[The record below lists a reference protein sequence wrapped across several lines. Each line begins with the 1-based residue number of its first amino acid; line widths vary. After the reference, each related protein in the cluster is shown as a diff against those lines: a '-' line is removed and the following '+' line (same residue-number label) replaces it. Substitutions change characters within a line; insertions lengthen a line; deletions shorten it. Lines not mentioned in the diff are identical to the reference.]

1 MLRRSLLSI
10 LFLAP
15 LIAAPV
21 LAAEH
26 GGEKK
31 KGAEKKKGGGLNF
44 IQLPTLTANCTRAS
58 GSRGVLTV
66 DSGLDIKDGGL
77 RAKAEASIPRL
88 RAAYAQALQAQAAA
102 IPPGAPPN
110 PDLLVGVFQRT
121 TDQVLGKPGARF
133 LIGAVMVN

>member
-1 MLRRSLLSI
+1 MRRRHLIAALLA
-10 LFLAP
+10 LP
-15 LIAAPV
+15 LIAGPA

-44 IQLPTLTANCTRAS
+44 IQLPTLTANALRAN
-58 GSRGVLTV
+58 GRRGVLTV
-66 DSGLDIKDGGL
+66 DSGLDIQDGGL
-77 RAKAEASIPRL
+77 LAKAEASLPRL
-88 RAAYAQALQAQAAA
+88 RAAYTQALQAQAAA
-102 IPPGAPPN
+102 IPPGSPPN

>member
-1 MLRRSLLSI
+1 MRRRSLIAVL
-10 LFLAP
+10 LAAP
-15 LIAAPV
+15 LIAGPA

-26 GGEKK
+26 GEKK
-31 KGAEKKKGGGLNF
+31 KGAEKKKGGGINF
-44 IQLPTLTANCTRAS
+44 IQLPTLTANAARAS

-88 RAAYAQALQAQAAA
+88 RAAYVQILQAQAAA

-110 PDLLVGVFQRT
+110 PDAMVASFQRA
-121 TDQVLGKPGARF
+121 TDQVLGKPGAKF